1 VVVPEGRRVVAQVVV
16 PVGQLEYWGLME
28 YWAKVAPLGTDERR
42 RGKQGLPG
50 MVELWAKAAVVSGR
64 TAALSGMAGLV
75 KVLLVPLLEQP
86 GPMVPREASLERP
99 A

>member
-1 VVVPEGRRVVAQVVV
+1 VVAQVVV
-16 PVGQLEYWGLME
+16 PAGQLEYWGLME
-28 YWAKVAPLGTDERR
+28 YWAKVVAPLGTDEQR
-42 RGKQGLPG
+42 RGKQGL
-50 MVELWAKAAVVSGR
+50 VELWAKAAVVSGR

-75 KVLLVPLLEQP
+75 KVLSVPLLEQP